1 MTDTIS
7 NVLLWNTDPVK
18 VAMWAT
24 RERKVLEAVSLL
36 MVCLHSSLPQGTSLT
51 ALRSVLS
58 FSISQAHR
66 RSLRQTVRVNIP
78 ER

>member
-36 MVCLHSSLPQGTSLT
+36 MVCLHSSLLQGTSLT
-51 ALRSVLS
+51 ALRSAAS
-58 FSISQAHR
+58 FPSVYRKPIAEVFG
-66 RSLRQTVRVNIP
+66 RQCA
-78 ER
+78 